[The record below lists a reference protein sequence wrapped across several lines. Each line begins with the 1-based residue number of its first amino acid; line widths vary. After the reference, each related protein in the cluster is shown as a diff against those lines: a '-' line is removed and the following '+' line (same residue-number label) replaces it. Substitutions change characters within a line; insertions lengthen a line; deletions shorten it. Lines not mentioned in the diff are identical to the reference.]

1 MRENPRRFF
10 GSSAAV
16 AAIMTAVALSEGARA
31 ASPTNPILFVTQ
43 VPIPTEVNSDV
54 VSNSFVA
61 VASAFGNHLGGTKWA
76 PRGGDLYIRYP
87 DGTTRNL
94 TRAAGYGVSGAQ
106 HTNGIA
112 VRQPAIHWSGTKAV
126 FSMVVGSPADAND
139 TTTFYWQLYEIT
151 NFLDA
156 AATPIITIVPNQP
169 ANYNNVSPTY
179 GTDERIIFTSERP
192 RDGSPHLYPQRDE
205 YLDLPTVTGL
215 WSLDPTTGN
224 LFLGSRTAR
233 CLLSRHRQRFVAQLF
248 HGRKL
253 GQLAES
259 GRRLN
264 LWPGG
269 GFLGVRPN

>member
-1 MRENPRRFF
+1 MREHPRRFL

-16 AAIMTAVALSEGARA
+16 ATIMAVVALSEGARA
-31 ASPTNPILFVTQ
+31 AGPTNPILFVTQ

-112 VRQPAIHWSGTKAV
+112 VRQPSIHRSGTEAV

-139 TTTFYWQLYEIT
+139 TTTFYWHLNESPNFLNRLPRPSIPRSPNKPPIT
-151 NFLDA
+151 NM
-156 AATPIITIVPNQP
+156 
-169 ANYNNVSPTY
+169 YS
-179 GTDERIIFTSERP
+179 
-192 RDGSPHLYPQRDE
+192 
-205 YLDLPTVTGL
+205 
-215 WSLDPTTGN
+215 
-224 LFLGSRTAR
+224 
-233 CLLSRHRQRFVAQLF
+233 
-248 HGRKL
+248 
-253 GQLAES
+253 
-259 GRRLN
+259 
-264 LWPGG
+264 
-269 GFLGVRPN
+269 